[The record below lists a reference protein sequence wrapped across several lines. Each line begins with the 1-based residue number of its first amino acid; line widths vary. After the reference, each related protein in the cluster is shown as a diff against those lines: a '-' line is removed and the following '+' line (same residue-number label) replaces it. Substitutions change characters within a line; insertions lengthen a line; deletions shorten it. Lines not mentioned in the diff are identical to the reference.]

1 MRRSQ
6 FTTLTQSNQ
15 DVSNTT
21 NISPPQPPHQIIN
34 KTNYCLL
41 IKDNSNNEQNDKS
54 FTLKTVQSNCSESL
68 EFNIKSFI
76 YQKITKNMIYKSG
89 SFGILENNNNN
100 NNNTQNQPIN
110 NSNND
115 NNNNNNDNSEKK
127 FTLSCFYTMI
137 EVPIIHNNTNDVSN
151 NNSNSKSTPSS
162 PMKLSVSDL
171 LEDEELI
178 SKNNNFQDDLENLNS
193 LVDFSIN
200 DDLDDIVNDIDGDV
214 SSPSNKNTTST
225 NLTKTENDVN
235 LKKKQLEN
243 SLKEYY
249 LCLVCE
255 TENDVNLGLFHLEIS
270 EFCSSLTILIS
281 EIINSNNC
289 NNNGNNITDSNNNNI
304 SIYSD
309 LSIQNKLSN
318 WYSKCIDYISRAV
331 KLLDI
336 NIQYIIYSTLTGNT
350 FKIITSPLSSS
361 PQTLATMKTISDDI
375 ISFLK
380 TISIV
385 NLSTK
390 ELSPNQFII
399 KPDESNNSV
408 IFDNSSSSNNNNNTI
423 ANTTNYDSIDDTTT
437 DNNNNNNNNNNND
450 NLFIIEIKESEE
462 SNDKFNIV
470 LNKHDDNLFCKKW
483 SNKYIE
489 NINNSISLRNLS
501 EDLKLKVIQEFN
513 MFRRMIDI
521 STLNNY
527 LLYKSFLFLS
537 CNDNSDILL
546 YLLKKDNIQDIKEV
560 LIVLENQLKQHQL
573 KINNN

>member
-6 FTTLTQSNQ
+6 FATLTQSNQ
-15 DVSNTT
+15 DVSNTS
-21 NISPPQPPHQIIN
+21 NISPPQPPEQIIN

-41 IKDNSNNEQNDKS
+41 IKDNGNNEQNDKS
-54 FTLKTVQSNCSESL
+54 FSLKTVQSNCSESL

-89 SFGILENNNNN
+89 SFGIIENNNKN
-100 NNNTQNQPIN
+100 QDQPIN
-110 NSNND
+110 SD
-115 NNNNNNDNSEKK
+115 ENNNNNDNTSESKY
-127 FTLSCFYTMI
+127 TLSCFYTMI
-137 EVPIIHNNTNDVSN
+137 EVPIIYN
-151 NNSNSKSTPSS
+151 NNNINDKNESTPSS

-178 SKNNNFQDDLENLNS
+178 SKNNGFQDDFENLNN

-200 DDLDDIVNDIDGDV
+200 DNLDDIGNDSLDDGL
-214 SSPSNKNTTST
+214 SSKNTTT
-225 NLTKTENDVN
+225 TTTTITDN
-235 LKKKQLEN
+235 KQKQQRIEN

-255 TENDVNLGLFHLEIS
+255 TESDVNLGLFHLEIS
-270 EFCSSLTILIS
+270 EFCSSLTKLIG
-281 EIINSNNC
+281 EIDNNRNINS
-289 NNNGNNITDSNNNNI
+289 SN
-304 SIYSD
+304 SSTGGIYND
-309 LSIQNKLSN
+309 LSIQNRLSN
-318 WYSKCIDYISRAV
+318 WYSICIDYISRSV
-331 KLLDI
+331 KLLDT
-336 NIQYIIYSTLTGNT
+336 NIQYIIYSTLTGST
-350 FKIITSPLSSS
+350 FKIITSPSSSSSSSLSSS
-361 PQTLATMKTISDDI
+361 SSSLTSMKSISDDI

-385 NLSTK
+385 NLSTI
-390 ELSPNQFII
+390 EISSNQFII
-399 KPDESNNSV
+399 KPDENNSNNSV
-408 IFDNSSSSNNNNNTI
+408 ILDSSTSD
-423 ANTTNYDSIDDTTT
+423 DSIDDGKNNS
-437 DNNNNNNNNNNND
+437 DNIKNNN
-450 NLFIIEIKESEE
+450 NLFIIEIKESDEN
-462 SNDKFNIV
+462 SDRFNVI
-470 LNKHDDNLFCKKW
+470 LNKHNDNLFCKKW

-489 NINNSISLRNLS
+489 NIKKSITLRNLS
-501 EDLKLKVIQEFN
+501 EELKLKVIQEYN

-573 KINNN
+573 KINN

>member
-21 NISPPQPPHQIIN
+21 NVSPPPPPHQIIN
-34 KTNYCLL
+34 RTNYCLL
-41 IKDNSNNEQNDKS
+41 IKDNGNNEQNDKS

-76 YQKITKNMIYKSG
+76 YQKITKNIIYKSG
-89 SFGILENNNNN
+89 SFGVLENNNNN
-100 NNNTQNQPIN
+100 NNSTQTQQDDDSNN
-110 NSNND
+110 NSEKKFVLSCFYTLIEVPIIYND
-115 NNNNNNDNSEKK
+115 TSDPNNNNNDNNKNE
-127 FTLSCFYTMI
+127 
-137 EVPIIHNNTNDVSN
+137 
-151 NNSNSKSTPSS
+151 STPSS

-178 SKNNNFQDDLENLNS
+178 SNNNNFQDDLENLNS

-200 DDLDDIVNDIDGDV
+200 DDLDDIAND
-214 SSPSNKNTTST
+214 TST
-225 NLTKTENDVN
+225 ITKTDN
-235 LKKKQLEN
+235 KKKQLED
-243 SLKEYY
+243 SVKEYY

-270 EFCSSLTILIS
+270 EFCSSLTTLIS
-281 EIINSNNC
+281 QINNSSN
-289 NNNGNNITDSNNNNI
+289 DSNSTN
-304 SIYSD
+304 SIYNDS
-309 LSIQNKLSN
+309 SIQNRLSN
-318 WYSKCIDYISRAV
+318 WYSICIDYISRSV
-331 KLLDI
+331 KLLES

-350 FKIITSPLSSS
+350 FKLITSPLPSSSS
-361 PQTLATMKTISDDI
+361 PQTLETMKTISDDI

-399 KPDESNNSV
+399 TPDENNDSG
-408 IFDNSSSSNNNNNTI
+408 ILGNNNNSNNNNNI
-423 ANTTNYDSIDDTTT
+423 NYDDASIDNDDKNITT
-437 DNNNNNNNNNNND
+437 DSNS

-462 SNDKFNIV
+462 SNDKFNVV
-470 LNKHDDNLFCKKW
+470 LNKHDDNMFCKKW

-537 CNDNSDILL
+537 CNENSDILL

-573 KINNN
+573 KINN